1 MSPEARSP
9 GGRSRPR
16 LGSRL
21 RSVTDL
27 ALRGH
32 TERETEILRQLT
44 DVFGELKR
52 LSAEVSALEQGI
64 GDVHAKL
71 LQVISTVDASIE
83 THIET
88 TQLLGRL
95 LESARGR
102 LEVLEETVNVSK

>member
-1 MSPEARSP
+1 MSAEARPP
-9 GGRSRPR
+9 GGRSTGR
-16 LGSRL
+16 LASRL
-21 RSVTDL
+21 TSVIDV

-52 LSAEVSALEQGI
+52 LSAETSALEQGI
-64 GDVHAKL
+64 SETNARLEQLIG
-71 LQVISTVDASIE
+71 TVEASIE
-83 THIET
+83 THVQT

-102 LEVLEETVNVSK
+102 LEVLEEALNGAK